1 MSKFIAEIKFQ
12 ASYYYKNVAAYL
24 ADVVS
29 ALLGRTRRQAKFLD
43 GLIEH
48 SMAAI
53 ARVTAE
59 NVKLQRRLETLE
71 KNTIKVEALKKIAA
85 EKPSKKKASPKQ
97 GQ

>member
-24 ADVVS
+24 ADVVN
-29 ALLGRTRRQAKFLD
+29 ALLGRTRRQAKFLEELVD
-43 GLIEH
+43 H
-48 SMAAI
+48 SMSAMTRI
-53 ARVTAE
+53 AAE
-59 NVKLQRRLETLE
+59 NAKLQNRLDVIS